1 MFMFTGSQAS
11 VGHQQKLLDDLFRHY
26 DKRIRPYVLPMYDAD
41 VKSFLAP
48 NTSSSYSSRKN
59 LNASGSVA
67 AFSTRGSL
75 RPPFK
80 QRASLSTRPILIHMT
95 IVLGILIEMVGIF
108 IISLLFLSPFS
119 LLFRVF

>member
-41 VKSFLAP
+41 VKSFLAS
-48 NTSSSYSSRKN
+48 NTSSSSSWKN
-59 LNASGSVA
+59 LNGSRSAA
-67 AFSTRGSL
+67 AFSTRGNL

-80 QRASLSTRPILIHMT
+80 QRAPLSTRPILIHMT